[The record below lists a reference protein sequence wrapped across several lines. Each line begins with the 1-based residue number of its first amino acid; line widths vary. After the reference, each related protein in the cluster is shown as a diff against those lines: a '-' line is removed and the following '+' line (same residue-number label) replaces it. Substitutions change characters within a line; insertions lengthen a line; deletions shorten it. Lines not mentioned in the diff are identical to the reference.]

1 MRSYIF
7 TEHERRLL
15 RSWVFSGEESQSLRD
30 LFTKIRAN
38 MTPIREDLELLN
50 LVARL
55 LQKER
60 RFHSRLTRKRIG
72 VMRRR

>member
-1 MRSYIF
+1 M
-7 TEHERRLL
+7 L
-15 RSWVFSGEESQSLRD
+15 RSWVFSGEDSQSLRD

-50 LVARL
+50 LAARL